1 MGNTR
6 PFKRMR
12 FFAFLIVC
20 FGWAASTAQASIRLV
35 DGSTDY
41 NGRVEISYF
50 EEWGTVCD
58 DLWDDTDAT
67 VVCRILGLGTDGT
80 AYQSAYFGQG
90 TGNIILDNV
99 QCVGT
104 ETDLVS
110 CPSNGLLNHNCGHSE
125 DAGVQCFNATSESI
139 RLVGGSSDS
148 EGRVEVYYNGE
159 WGTVC
164 DDLWDDTDATVVC
177 QILGLGGSGTARSN
191 AAFGEG
197 SGNIIL
203 DNVQCDG
210 TETDLFACPSNGPNN
225 HNCGHS
231 EDAGVVCT
239 STTTSSPAETI
250 RLVGG
255 SSDTEGRVEVYYDGE
270 WGTVCDDLWDESD
283 ATVVCQILGLGDSGT
298 ARSNAAFGEGSGSII
313 LDNVECDGTE
323 TDLFTCPSNGP
334 NNHNCVHGEDAGV
347 ECTSTTTSSPTES
360 IRLVGGSSDSEGRVE
375 VYYNGEWGTVCDD
388 LWDDTDATVVCQIL
402 GLGGSGTAQ
411 SNAAFGVGS
420 GNIILDNVQCDGTE
434 TDLFACPSNG
444 PNNHNCGHSEDAG
457 VVCTSTT
464 TSSPAET
471 IRLVGGSSDTEGRVE
486 VYYDGEWGTVC
497 DDLWD
502 ESDAT
507 VVCQILGL
515 GDSGTARSNAAFG
528 EGSGNIIL
536 DNVQCDGTETDL
548 FACPSNGP
556 NNHNCGHSEDAGVE
570 CTSTTT
576 SSPTESIRLV
586 GGSSDSEGRVE
597 VYYNGEWGTVCDDL
611 WDDTDATV
619 VCQILGLG
627 GSGTAQSNAAFGV
640 GSGNIILD
648 NVQCD
653 GTETD
658 LFACPS
664 NGPNNHNCGHSEDAG
679 VVCTSTTTSAP
690 AETIRLVGGSSDTEG
705 RVEVYYGGE
714 WGTVCDDLWDE
725 SDATVVCQI
734 LGLGDSGT
742 ARSNAAFGEGSGNII
757 LDNVQ
762 CDGTETDLFACP
774 SNGPNNHNCG
784 HSEDAGV
791 ECTST
796 TTSSPTESI
805 RLVGGSSDSEGRVE
819 VYYNG
824 EWGTVC
830 DDFWDDTDATV
841 VCQILGLGGSGT
853 AQSNAAFG
861 VGSGNI
867 ILDNVQCDG
876 TETDL
881 FACPSNGPN
890 NHNCGHS
897 EDAGVVCTSTTTSS
911 PAETIRLV
919 GGSSDTEGRVEVYY
933 DGEWGTV
940 CDDLWDESD
949 ATVVCQILGLGDSGT
964 ARSNAAFG
972 EGSGNIIL
980 DNVQCD
986 GTETDLFACPSNG
999 PNNHNC
1005 GHSEDAGV
1013 ECTSTTTSSPTE
1025 SIRLVGGSS
1034 DSEGRVEVYYNG
1046 EWGTVCDDL
1055 WDDTD
1060 ATVVCQILGLG
1071 GSGTAQSNAAFGV
1084 GSGNIILDNVQ
1095 CDGTETDLFACPS
1108 NGPNN
1113 HNCGHSEDAGVVCT
1127 STTTSAPAETI
1138 RLVGGSSDTEGRV
1151 EVYYGGEWGTVCD
1164 DLWDESDATVV
1175 CQILGLGDSGTAR
1188 SNAAFGE
1195 GSGNIILDNVQCD
1208 GTETDLFACPSNGP
1222 NNHNCG
1228 HSEDAGV
1235 ECTSTTTSSPTE
1247 SIRLVGGS
1255 SDSEGRV
1262 EVYYNGEWGT
1272 VCDDFWDDTDAT
1284 VVCQILGLGGSGT
1297 AQSNAAFGVGSG
1309 NIILDNVQCDGTET
1323 DLFACP
1329 SNGPNNHNCGHSE
1342 DAGVVC
1348 TSTTTSSPAET
1359 IRLVGGSSD
1368 TEGRVE
1374 VYYDGEWGTVC
1385 DDLWDE
1391 SDATVVCQILGLG
1404 DSGTARSNAAFG
1416 EGSGNII
1423 LDNVQCDGTETDLFA
1438 CPSNGPNNHNC
1449 GHSEDAGVECTST
1462 TTSSPTESIRLVGGS
1477 SDSEGRVEVY
1487 YNGEWGTVC
1496 DDLWDDT
1503 DATVVCQILGLGGS
1517 GTAQSNAA
1525 FGVGSGNI
1533 ILDNVQCDGTETD
1546 LFACPS
1552 NGPNNHNCG
1561 HSEDA
1566 GVECTSTTTSS
1577 PTESIRLVGG
1587 SSDSEGRVEVYYNG
1601 EWGTVCDDF
1610 WDDTDATVVCQ
1621 ILGLGGSGT
1630 AQSNAAFGVGSGNII
1645 LDNVQCD
1652 GTETDLF
1659 ACPSNGPN
1667 NHNCGHSED
1676 AGVVCTSTTTSSP
1689 AETIRLVG
1697 GSSDTEGR
1705 VEVYYDGE
1713 WGTVCDDLW
1722 DESDATVVCQI
1733 LGLGDSG
1740 TARSNAA
1747 FGEGSGNIILDNVQC
1762 DGTETDLFACPSNG
1776 PNNHN
1781 CGHSE
1786 DAGVE
1791 CTSTT
1796 TSSPTESIRLVGGSS
1811 DSEGRVEVYYNG
1823 EWGTVCDDLWD
1834 DTDATV
1840 VCQILGLGGSGTAQ
1854 SNAAFGVGS
1863 GNIILDNV
1871 QCDGTETDLFA
1882 CPSNGPNNHN
1892 CGHSED
1898 AGVVC
1903 TSTTTS
1909 SPAESIRLVGGSSDS
1924 EGRVEVYYNG
1934 EWGTV
1939 CDDLWDDTDATVV
1952 CQILG
1957 LGGSGTAQ
1965 SNAAFGVGSG
1975 NIILDN
1981 VQCDGTETDLFA
1993 CPSNGPNN
2001 HNCGHSEDAGVVCT
2015 STTTSS
2021 PAETIRLVGGSS
2033 DTEGRVEVYYDGEWG
2048 TVCDDL
2054 WDDTDATVVCQ
2065 ILGLGG
2071 SGTAQSNAAFGE
2083 GSGNIILD
2091 NVQCD
2096 GTETD
2101 LFACLSNGPNNHNC
2115 VHGEDAGVEC
2125 TSTTTSSPTESIR
2138 LVGGS
2143 SDSEGRVEVY
2153 YNGEWG
2159 TVCDDLWDDTD
2170 ATVVCQILG
2179 LGGSGT
2185 AQSNAAFGVGSGNI
2199 ILDNVQCDGTET
2211 DIFACPSNGPNNHN
2225 CGHSEDAGVVCTST
2239 TTSSPAESI
2248 RLVGGSSDSEGR
2260 VEVYYNGEWGTVC
2273 DDLWDDTDAT
2283 VVCQI
2288 LGLGGSGTAQSNA
2301 AFGVGSGN
2309 IILDNVQC
2317 DGTETDLFACPSNG
2331 PNNHNCGHSEDAG
2344 VVCTSTTTS
2353 SPAETIRLV
2362 GGSSDTEGRVE
2373 VYYDGEWGTVCDDLW
2388 DDTDATVVCQIL
2400 GLGGSGTAQSNA
2412 AFGEGSG
2419 NIILDNVQCDGTET
2433 DLFAC
2438 LSNGPNNHN
2447 CVHGEDAGVE
2457 CTSTTTSSPTE
2468 SIRLVGGSSDSEG
2481 RVEVYYNGEWGT
2493 VCDDLWDDT
2502 DATVVCQILGLG
2514 GSGTA
2519 QSNAAFGVGSG
2530 NIILD
2535 NVQCDGT
2542 ETDLF
2547 ACPSNGPNNHN
2558 CGHSED
2564 AGVVCTSTTT
2574 ASPAETIRLVGGSSD
2589 TEGRV
2594 EVYYD
2599 GEWGT
2604 VCDDLWDESDATVVC
2619 QILGLGDS
2627 GTARSNAAFGEGS
2640 GSIILDNV
2648 ECDGTET
2655 DLFACPSNGPNNEN
2669 CVHGED
2675 AGVECTSTTT
2685 SSPTESIRLVGGS
2698 SDSEGRVEVYYNGE
2712 WGTVCD
2718 DLWDDTDATVVC
2730 QILGLGGSGTAQS
2743 NAAFGVGSGNIILD
2757 NVQCDGTETDLFAC
2771 PSNGPNNHNC
2781 GHSEDAGVVCTSTTT
2796 SSIAESIRLVDGA
2809 SDSQG
2814 RVEVYYGGE
2823 WGTVCDDLWDDT
2835 DATVV
2840 CQILGLGDSGIAL
2853 SFAAFGEGS
2862 GSIILDNVEC
2872 DGTETDL
2879 FACPSN
2885 GPNNHNCRHIEDAGV
2900 VCNSTT
2906 RSPPTESIRLVGG
2919 SSDTEGRVEV
2929 YYNGEWGTVCDDLWD
2944 ESDATVVCQILGL
2957 GDLGIPISFAAFG
2970 EGSGSIILD
2979 NVQCDGTE
2987 TDIFACPSNGPN
2999 NHNCGHSEDAGVQC
3013 TSTTT
3018 SSPTVGS
3025 IRLVGGLSETEGR
3038 VEVQYNGEWG
3048 TVCDDFWDDTD
3059 ATVVCQF
3066 LGLGDIGTAYSAA
3079 YFGGGS
3085 GSIILNEVQCDG
3097 TETDLFACPHSG
3109 PNIYNCGHFEDA
3121 GVSCSNTPSGLIRL
3135 VGGSSDTE
3143 GRVEVYYNGEW
3154 GTVCD
3159 DLWDDTDATVVCQIL
3174 GLGDSGSAQSNAAFG
3189 EGSGNIILDNVECDG
3204 TETDI
3209 FACPSNG
3216 PNNHNCV
3223 HGEDAGVQCTS
3234 TTTSSPT
3241 GSIRLVGGSSDTEG
3255 RVEVRYNKEWGTV
3268 CDDYWDDTDATV
3280 VCQFLG
3286 LGDIGTAYSAAHFGE
3301 GSGSIILDDV
3311 QCEGTESNIF
3321 DCPNNGVFNHNCGH
3335 YEDAGVSCSNAPSGL
3350 IRLVDGSSDTEGR
3363 VEVYY
3368 DGEWGTV
3375 CDDLWD
3381 DTDATVVC
3389 QILGLGGSGT
3399 AQSNAAF
3406 GEGSGNIILD
3416 NVECDGTETDLFAC
3430 PSNGPNNHNCVHM
3443 EDAGVSCSNTPSGS
3457 IRLVGGSSDTEGR
3470 VEVRYNEEW
3479 GTVCDDYWD
3488 DTDAT
3493 VVCQFLGLG
3502 DIGTA
3507 YSAAHFG
3514 EGSGSI
3520 ILDDVQCEGTES
3532 NIFDCPNNGVFNH
3545 NCGHYEDAGVSC
3557 SNAPSGLIR
3566 LVDGSSDTEGRVEVY
3581 YDGEWGT
3588 VCDDLWDDTD
3598 ATVVCQI
3605 LGLGGSGTAQSNA
3618 AFGEGSGNIIL
3629 DNVECDGTE
3638 TDLFACP
3645 SNGPNNHNCGHYED
3659 AGVSCS
3665 NTPSE
3670 LIRLVD
3676 GSSETEG
3683 RVEVYYNGEWGTV
3696 CDDYWDDTDATVVCQ
3711 FLGLGDVGTVAYFGE
3726 GSGSIILDD
3735 VECDGTEINLF
3746 DCPNNGAF
3754 NHNCGHYEDAGVSCS
3769 NTPSGSIRLVGG
3781 PSDTEGR
3788 VEVYYGGEWGT
3799 VCDDLWDDTDAT
3811 VVCQILGL
3819 GDSGV
3824 AHSFAAFGVGSGN
3837 IILDNVECD
3846 GTETDLFACPNNG
3859 PNVHNCVHAEDAGVS
3874 CSNTPS
3880 GSVRLVGGS
3889 LNSEGRVEVQ
3899 YNGEWGTVCDDF
3911 WDDTDATVVC
3921 QILGLGDS
3929 GTAYSNAHF
3938 GEGSGSIILDDVE
3951 CGGTETSILDCPN
3964 NGAFDHNC
3972 VHGEDAGV
3980 SCSQAAPDLLLS
3992 PDSIRLVGG
4001 SSFNEGRV
4009 EVRYQGEWGTVCDD
4023 LWDEHAARVVCQA
4036 LGLGDVAIP
4045 FGNAM
4050 FGEGTGKIILDNV
4063 QCRGT
4068 EADLFEC
4075 PSNHPLVH
4083 DCNHFEDA
4091 GVHCYISDD

>member
-1 MGNTR
+1 MVSTR
-6 PFKRMR
+6 QWKRPPPPGDFPQDYVFRVR
-12 FFAFLIVC
+12 FEGGMWVSQ
-20 FGWAASTAQASIRLV
+20 GGGTKPNETSIRLV

-177 QILGLGGSGTARSN
+177 QILGLGGSGTAQSN

-239 STTTSSPAETI
+239 STTTI

-347 ECTSTTTSSPTES
+347 ECTSTTTSSPTETIRLVGGSSDTEGRVEVYYDGEWGTVCDDLWDDTDATVVCQILGLGGSGTAQSNAAFGEGSGNIILDNVQCDGTETDLFACPSNGPNNHNCGHSEDAGVVCTSTTTSSPTES

-486 VYYDGEWGTVC
+486 VYYGGEWGTVC

-528 EGSGNIIL
+528 EGSGSIIL

-556 NNHNCGHSEDAGVE
+556 NNHNCVHGEDAGVE

-576 SSPTESIRLV
+576 KSIRLV
-586 GGSSDSEGRVE
+586 GGSSDTEGRVE
-597 VYYNGEWGTVCDDL
+597 VYYGGEWGTVCDDL

-627 GSGTAQSNAAFGV
+627 GSGTAQSNAAFGE
-640 GSGNIILD
+640 GSGSIILD
-648 NVQCD
+648 NVECD

-664 NGPNNHNCGHSEDAG
+664 NGPNNHNCVHGEDAG
-679 VVCTSTTTSAP
+679 VECTSTTTSSP
-690 AETIRLVGGSSDTEG
+690 TETIRLVGGSSDTEG

-742 ARSNAAFGEGSGNII
+742 ARSNAAFGEGSGSII

-774 SNGPNNHNCG
+774 
-784 HSEDAGV
+784 
-791 ECTST
+791 
-796 TTSSPTESI
+796 
-805 RLVGGSSDSEGRVE
+805 
-819 VYYNG
+819 
-824 EWGTVC
+824 
-830 DDFWDDTDATV
+830 
-841 VCQILGLGGSGT
+841 
-853 AQSNAAFG
+853 
-861 VGSGNI
+861 
-867 ILDNVQCDG
+867 
-876 TETDL
+876 
-881 FACPSNGPN
+881 
-890 NHNCGHS
+890 
-897 EDAGVVCTSTTTSS
+897 
-911 PAETIRLV
+911 
-919 GGSSDTEGRVEVYY
+919 
-933 DGEWGTV
+933 
-940 CDDLWDESD
+940 
-949 ATVVCQILGLGDSGT
+949 
-964 ARSNAAFG
+964 
-972 EGSGNIIL
+972 
-980 DNVQCD
+980 
-986 GTETDLFACPSNG
+986 
-999 PNNHNC
+999 
-1005 GHSEDAGV
+1005 
-1013 ECTSTTTSSPTE
+1013 
-1025 SIRLVGGSS
+1025 
-1034 DSEGRVEVYYNG
+1034 
-1046 EWGTVCDDL
+1046 
-1055 WDDTD
+1055 
-1060 ATVVCQILGLG
+1060 
-1071 GSGTAQSNAAFGV
+1071 
-1084 GSGNIILDNVQ
+1084 
-1095 CDGTETDLFACPS
+1095 
-1108 NGPNN
+1108 
-1113 HNCGHSEDAGVVCT
+1113 
-1127 STTTSAPAETI
+1127 
-1138 RLVGGSSDTEGRV
+1138 
-1151 EVYYGGEWGTVCD
+1151 
-1164 DLWDESDATVV
+1164 
-1175 CQILGLGDSGTAR
+1175 
-1188 SNAAFGE
+1188 
-1195 GSGNIILDNVQCD
+1195 
-1208 GTETDLFACPSNGP
+1208 
-1222 NNHNCG
+1222 
-1228 HSEDAGV
+1228 
-1235 ECTSTTTSSPTE
+1235 
-1247 SIRLVGGS
+1247 
-1255 SDSEGRV
+1255 
-1262 EVYYNGEWGT
+1262 
-1272 VCDDFWDDTDAT
+1272 
-1284 VVCQILGLGGSGT
+1284 
-1297 AQSNAAFGVGSG
+1297 
-1309 NIILDNVQCDGTET
+1309 
-1323 DLFACP
+1323 
-1329 SNGPNNHNCGHSE
+1329 
-1342 DAGVVC
+1342 
-1348 TSTTTSSPAET
+1348 
-1359 IRLVGGSSD
+1359 
-1368 TEGRVE
+1368 
-1374 VYYDGEWGTVC
+1374 
-1385 DDLWDE
+1385 
-1391 SDATVVCQILGLG
+1391 
-1404 DSGTARSNAAFG
+1404 
-1416 EGSGNII
+1416 
-1423 LDNVQCDGTETDLFA
+1423 
-1438 CPSNGPNNHNC
+1438 
-1449 GHSEDAGVECTST
+1449 
-1462 TTSSPTESIRLVGGS
+1462 
-1477 SDSEGRVEVY
+1477 
-1487 YNGEWGTVC
+1487 
-1496 DDLWDDT
+1496 
-1503 DATVVCQILGLGGS
+1503 
-1517 GTAQSNAA
+1517 
-1525 FGVGSGNI
+1525 
-1533 ILDNVQCDGTETD
+1533 
-1546 LFACPS
+1546 
-1552 NGPNNHNCG
+1552 
-1561 HSEDA
+1561 
-1566 GVECTSTTTSS
+1566 
-1577 PTESIRLVGG
+1577 
-1587 SSDSEGRVEVYYNG
+1587 
-1601 EWGTVCDDF
+1601 
-1610 WDDTDATVVCQ
+1610 
-1621 ILGLGGSGT
+1621 
-1630 AQSNAAFGVGSGNII
+1630 
-1645 LDNVQCD
+1645 
-1652 GTETDLF
+1652 
-1659 ACPSNGPN
+1659 
-1667 NHNCGHSED
+1667 
-1676 AGVVCTSTTTSSP
+1676 
-1689 AETIRLVG
+1689 
-1697 GSSDTEGR
+1697 
-1705 VEVYYDGE
+1705 
-1713 WGTVCDDLW
+1713 
-1722 DESDATVVCQI
+1722 
-1733 LGLGDSG
+1733 
-1740 TARSNAA
+1740 
-1747 FGEGSGNIILDNVQC
+1747 
-1762 DGTETDLFACPSNG
+1762 
-1776 PNNHN
+1776 
-1781 CGHSE
+1781 
-1786 DAGVE
+1786 
-1791 CTSTT
+1791 
-1796 TSSPTESIRLVGGSS
+1796 
-1811 DSEGRVEVYYNG
+1811 
-1823 EWGTVCDDLWD
+1823 
-1834 DTDATV
+1834 
-1840 VCQILGLGGSGTAQ
+1840 
-1854 SNAAFGVGS
+1854 
-1863 GNIILDNV
+1863 
-1871 QCDGTETDLFA
+1871 
-1882 CPSNGPNNHN
+1882 
-1892 CGHSED
+1892 
-1898 AGVVC
+1898 
-1903 TSTTTS
+1903 
-1909 SPAESIRLVGGSSDS
+1909 
-1924 EGRVEVYYNG
+1924 
-1934 EWGTV
+1934 
-1939 CDDLWDDTDATVV
+1939 
-1952 CQILG
+1952 
-1957 LGGSGTAQ
+1957 
-1965 SNAAFGVGSG
+1965 
-1975 NIILDN
+1975 
-1981 VQCDGTETDLFA
+1981 
-1993 CPSNGPNN
+1993 
-2001 HNCGHSEDAGVVCT
+2001 
-2015 STTTSS
+2015 
-2021 PAETIRLVGGSS
+2021 
-2033 DTEGRVEVYYDGEWG
+2033 
-2048 TVCDDL
+2048 
-2054 WDDTDATVVCQ
+2054 
-2065 ILGLGG
+2065 
-2071 SGTAQSNAAFGE
+2071 
-2083 GSGNIILD
+2083 
-2091 NVQCD
+2091 
-2096 GTETD
+2096 
-2101 LFACLSNGPNNHNC
+2101 
-2115 VHGEDAGVEC
+2115 
-2125 TSTTTSSPTESIR
+2125 
-2138 LVGGS
+2138 
-2143 SDSEGRVEVY
+2143 
-2153 YNGEWG
+2153 
-2159 TVCDDLWDDTD
+2159 
-2170 ATVVCQILG
+2170 
-2179 LGGSGT
+2179 
-2185 AQSNAAFGVGSGNI
+2185 
-2199 ILDNVQCDGTET
+2199 
-2211 DIFACPSNGPNNHN
+2211 
-2225 CGHSEDAGVVCTST
+2225 
-2239 TTSSPAESI
+2239 
-2248 RLVGGSSDSEGR
+2248 
-2260 VEVYYNGEWGTVC
+2260 
-2273 DDLWDDTDAT
+2273 
-2283 VVCQI
+2283 
-2288 LGLGGSGTAQSNA
+2288 
-2301 AFGVGSGN
+2301 
-2309 IILDNVQC
+2309 
-2317 DGTETDLFACPSNG
+2317 
-2331 PNNHNCGHSEDAG
+2331 
-2344 VVCTSTTTS
+2344 
-2353 SPAETIRLV
+2353 
-2362 GGSSDTEGRVE
+2362 
-2373 VYYDGEWGTVCDDLW
+2373 
-2388 DDTDATVVCQIL
+2388 
-2400 GLGGSGTAQSNA
+2400 
-2412 AFGEGSG
+2412 
-2419 NIILDNVQCDGTET
+2419 
-2433 DLFAC
+2433 
-2438 LSNGPNNHN
+2438 SNGPNNHN

-2574 ASPAETIRLVGGSSD
+2574 SSPTESIRLVGGSSDSEGRVEVYYNGEWGTVCDDLWDDTDATVVCQILGLGGSGTAQSNAAFGVGSGNIILDNVQCVGTETDLFACPSNGPNNHNCGHSEDAGVVCTSTTTSSPAETIRLVGGSSD

-2594 EVYYD
+2594 EVYYG

-2648 ECDGTET
+2648 QCDGTET
-2655 DLFACPSNGPNNEN
+2655 DLFACPSNGPNNHN

-2796 SSIAESIRLVDGA
+2796 SSPTESIRLVGGSSDSEGRVEVYYNGEWGTVCDDLWDDTDATVVCQILGLGGSGTAQSNAAFGEGSGNIILDNVQCDGTETDLFACPSNGPNNHNCGHSEDAGVVCTSTTTTSPAESIRLVDGA

-2840 CQILGLGDSGIAL
+2840 CQILGLGHSGIAL

-2862 GSIILDNVEC
+2862 GSIILDNIEC

-2885 GPNNHNCRHIEDAGV
+2885 GPNNHDCRHIEDAGV

-3018 SSPTVGS
+3018 SSPTGS

-3143 GRVEVYYNGEW
+3143 GRVEVYYGGEW

-3255 RVEVRYNKEWGTV
+3255 RVEVRYNEEWGTV

-3280 VCQFLG
+3280 VCQLLG

-3335 YEDAGVSCSNAPSGL
+3335 YEDAGVSCSNA
-3350 IRLVDGSSDTEGR
+3350 
-3363 VEVYY
+3363 
-3368 DGEWGTV
+3368 
-3375 CDDLWD
+3375 
-3381 DTDATVVC
+3381 
-3389 QILGLGGSGT
+3389 
-3399 AQSNAAF
+3399 
-3406 GEGSGNIILD
+3406 
-3416 NVECDGTETDLFAC
+3416 
-3430 PSNGPNNHNCVHM
+3430 
-3443 EDAGVSCSNTPSGS
+3443 PSGS

-3665 NTPSE
+3665 NTPSGLIRLVDGSSDTEGRVEVYYGGEWGTVCDDLWDDTDATVVCQILGLGGSGTAQSNAAFGEGSGNIILDNVECDGTETDLFACPSNGPNNHNCGHYEDAGVSCSNTPSE

-3769 NTPSGSIRLVGG
+3769 NAPSGSIRLVGG

-3889 LNSEGRVEVQ
+3889 LNTEGRVEVQ

-3951 CGGTETSILDCPN
+3951 CGGTETNILDCPN